1 MKMQSISIRAVASA
15 FPSEVVGNGFFGDA
29 NEAPKAGMFMGAV
42 ERRHMAP
49 DETAVQLIAEAVEK
63 VAVQLGEEK
72 LADVDYILT
81 NVSLPDM
88 PFTGCGAEV
97 ARVLGFSPMG
107 IYDLHNHGCV
117 SFISMIG
124 LAQSLLTTSGGKR
137 ALICNVQTAAG
148 RVFADEEVR
157 KLPQA
162 AIPGDGCG
170 VALLEVGDAC
180 PIEAVTT
187 QCFAENA
194 SDMQISSPDERNWWE
209 PGRQQF
215 YVDFSRAKIAKI
227 VARGNRMVPKI
238 VQEACARADIST
250 DQIDTLITNQPNP
263 VFLRNWREALQVDA
277 EKHVDTFQEYGNLF
291 GAGIPVSLE
300 RAQKTG
306 KLKKG
311 SYVVLGGFSH
321 AGDYAAAAVIR
332 WNAAA

>member
-1 MKMQSISIRAVASA
+1 MN
-15 FPSEVVGNGFFGDA
+15 F
-29 NEAPKAGMFMGAV
+29 APKGV
-42 ERRHMAP
+42 
-49 DETAVQLIAEAVEK
+49 
-63 VAVQLGEEK
+63 
-72 LADVDYILT
+72 
-81 NVSLPDM
+81 
-88 PFTGCGAEV
+88 
-97 ARVLGFSPMG
+97 
-107 IYDLHNHGCV
+107 YDLHNHGCV

-124 LAQSLLTTSGGKR
+124 LAQSLLTTSGGQR

-170 VALLEVGDAC
+170 VALLEVGGEC
-180 PIEAVTT
+180 PVETVTT

-194 SDMQISSPDERNWWE
+194 SDMQISSPDSRNWWE
-209 PGRQQF
+209 PGQRQF

-227 VARGNRMVPKI
+227 VARGNQMVPKI
-238 VQEACARADIST
+238 VHEACAQANIT
-250 DQIDTLITNQPNP
+250 PDQIETLITNQPNP
-263 VFLRNWREALQVDA
+263 VFLRNWREALQIDA
-277 EKHVDTFQEYGNLF
+277 DKHVDTFQEYGNLF

-306 KLKKG
+306 KLKNG
-311 SYVVLGGFSH
+311 TYVVLGGFSH

>member
-1 MKMQSISIRAVASA
+1 MMMKPVSIRAVASA
-15 FPSEVVGNGFFGDA
+15 FPSEVVGNSFFGEGD
-29 NEAPKAGMFMGAV
+29 ESPRAGMFMGAV
-42 ERRHMAP
+42 ERRHMGP
-49 DETAVQLIAEAVEK
+49 DESAVQLIAEAVRK
-63 VAVQLGEEK
+63 VASKMGEES

-97 ARVLGFSPMG
+97 ARVLELSPMG
-107 IYDLHNHGCV
+107 VYDLHNHGCV

-124 LAQSLLTTSGGKR
+124 LAQSLLTTSGGRR

-148 RVFADEEVR
+148 RVFADEDVR

-170 VALLEVGDAC
+170 VALLEIGDDC
-180 PIEAVTT
+180 PVEAVTT
-187 QCFAENA
+187 RCFAENA
-194 SDMQISSPDERNWWE
+194 SDMQISSPDARNWWE
-209 PGRQQF
+209 PGQQQF

-227 VARGNRMVPKI
+227 VARGNRMVPTI
-238 VQEACARADIST
+238 VQEACEQANITT

-277 EKHVDTFQEYGNLF
+277 EQHIDTFQEYGNLF

-300 RAQKTG
+300 RAQQTG
-306 KLKKG
+306 KLKNG

-332 WNAAA
+332 WNAVA

>member
-1 MKMQSISIRAVASA
+1 MKLQPVSIRAVASA
-15 FPSEVVGNGFFGDA
+15 FPGEVVGNAFFGDDGDG
-29 NEAPKAGMFMGAV
+29 PGAGMFMGAV
-42 ERRHMAP
+42 ERRHMSP
-49 DETAVQLIAEAVEK
+49 DETAVELIGEAVQK
-63 VAVQLGEEK
+63 IADQLGDER
-72 LADVDYILT
+72 LSDVDYILT

-97 ARVLGFSPMG
+97 ARALDLSPMG
-107 IYDLHNHGCV
+107 VYDLHNHGCV

-170 VALLEVGDAC
+170 VALLEVGDDC
-180 PIEAVTT
+180 PIETVTT
-187 QCFAENA
+187 RCFAENA
-194 SDMQISSPDERNWWE
+194 SDMQISSPDSRNWWE
-209 PGRQQF
+209 PGSRQF

-238 VQEACARADIST
+238 VKEACELANIST
-250 DQIDTLITNQPNP
+250 DQIETLITNQPNP
-263 VFLRNWREALQVDA
+263 VFLRNWREALQIDA
-277 EKHVDTFQEYGNLF
+277 DKHVDTFQEYGNLF

-306 KLKKG
+306 KLKNG